1 MIKLVVLFF
10 LALSLIPLTPIAYQK
25 YVVWDAQNSSDD
37 TSWVNEGLNS
47 FSPRATL
54 VEVKEGLELNPTAV
68 IIDVRTEAEY
78 DRKHIVGAISI
89 PEELINEKIKKEV
102 PDKSTV
108 IYVYDDKTGNNGAV
122 VVRLLKSLGY
132 EKLNII
138 DGGYKAWE
146 KAGYAVDEYYY

>member
-1 MIKLVVLFF
+1 MIKLLILFF

-25 YVVWDAQNSSDD
+25 YVVWDAQNSLDD
-37 TSWVNEGLNS
+37 ESWINEVLNS

-54 VEVKEGLELNPTAV
+54 VEVKEGLELNPTAK

-78 DRKHIVGAISI
+78 DKKHITGAISI
-89 PEELINEKIKKEV
+89 PEELVSEKIMKQI

-138 DGGYKAWE
+138 DGGYTAWE
-146 KAGYAVDEYYY
+146 KAGYGVEEYYY